1 MTTAVTYESRRLP
14 RADEPL
20 YASRRQ
26 NLLRREPYDAAIPA
40 PIAEAPFDLSPEVLA
55 EADDASAALV
65 RFDAEI
71 THFPAPFSAVLLRT
85 ESASSSQIEQ
95 LTSGTRAIAE
105 AVIGERTEGNAPLI
119 VSNVRAMEAAIALAD
134 EISDASIIAM
144 QEALL
149 RDTNPDAV
157 GRYRSEQVWV
167 GGALPQVAAFVPP
180 HHDRVAAA
188 MADLIAFTRRVDLPV
203 LAHAAIAHAQFETI
217 HPFPDG
223 NGRTGRALLHAMLRH
238 GGLLRHLAVPV
249 SAGLLTDV
257 DGYFDALTAY
267 RSGDPDAIVQV
278 FAAASLRALDNATRL
293 AEAIASLQAEWDEKL
308 SGIRADATARA
319 IATATLEYPVINLGT
334 AVRATGASKPAVT
347 NGLAQLV
354 ERDVLAPG
362 NSKRRRRVWVNQDVL
377 DALDAF
383 AVRAGRRVQAE

>member
-26 NLLRREPYDAAIPA
+26 NLRRREPYAAAIPA
-40 PIAEAPFDLSPEVLA
+40 PIADAAFDLSPETLA

-65 RFDAEI
+65 RFDSET

-95 LTSGTRAIAE
+95 LTSGTRALAE
-105 AVIGERTEGNAPLI
+105 AVIGERVDGNAPLI

-134 EISDASIIAM
+134 DISDASIIAM
-144 QEALL
+144 HKALL
-149 RDTNPDAV
+149 KDAAPVAV
-157 GRYRSEQVWV
+157 GRYRTEQVWI
-167 GGALPQVAAFVPP
+167 GGRLPQDASFVPP
-180 HHDRVAAA
+180 HHERVPAA
-188 MADLIAFTRRVDLPV
+188 MADLIAFTRRADLPV
-203 LAHAAIAHAQFETI
+203 LAQAAIAHAQFETI

-257 DGYFDALTAY
+257 EGYFDALTAY
-267 RSGDPDAIVQV
+267 RRGRPDVIVQV
-278 FAAASLRALDNATRL
+278 FASASLSALDNATRL
-293 AEAIASLQAEWDEKL
+293 ADDLAALQRSWDERL
-308 SGIRADATARA
+308 TGVRSDATARA
-319 IATATLEYPVINLGT
+319 IATATLEYPVINLATG
-334 AVRATGASKPAVT
+334 VRATGASKPAVT
-347 NGLAQLV
+347 NGLALLV
-354 ERDVLAPG
+354 ERGVLTPG
-362 NSKRRRRVWVNQDVL
+362 NSKRRKRVWVNQEVL

-383 AVRAGRRVQAE
+383 AERTGRRPSAG

>member
-1 MTTAVTYESRRLP
+1 MGTALTYESRRLP

-26 NLLRREPYDAAIPA
+26 NLLRREPYTAAIPA
-40 PIAEAPFDLSPEVLA
+40 RIADIALDLSPDTLA

-65 RFDAEI
+65 RFDSET
-71 THFPAPFSAVLLRT
+71 THFPAPFSAVLLRS

-105 AVIGERTEGNAPLI
+105 AVIGERADGNAPLI

-134 EISDASIIAM
+134 DISDASIIAM
-144 QEALL
+144 QKALL
-149 RDTNPDAV
+149 GDSAPDAV
-157 GRYRSEQVWV
+157 GRYRAEQVWV
-167 GGALPQVAAFVPP
+167 GGRLPHDASFVPP
-180 HHDRVAAA
+180 HHDRVPEA
-188 MADLIAFTRRVDLPV
+188 MADLVAFARRTDLPV
-203 LAHAAIAHAQFETI
+203 LVQAAVAHAQFETI

-238 GGLLRHLAVPV
+238 GGILRHLAVPV
-249 SAGLLTDV
+249 SAGLLSDI

-267 RSGDPDAIVQV
+267 RRGEADAIVQV
-278 FAAASLRALDNATRL
+278 FSS
-293 AEAIASLQAEWDEKL
+293 ASLQAVDNARRLAAAMAALQAGWDSRL
-308 SGIRADATARA
+308 TGIRADAAARS
-319 IATATLEYPVINLGT
+319 IATATLEYPVINLAT
-334 AVRATGASKPAVT
+334 AMRATGASKPAVT

-354 ERDVLAPG
+354 ERGVLAPG
-362 NSKRRRRVWVNQDVL
+362 NSKRRKRVWVNQEVL

-383 AVRAGRRVQAE
+383 VARAGRRNYAD

>member
-1 MTTAVTYESRRLP
+1 
-14 RADEPL
+14 
-20 YASRRQ
+20 
-26 NLLRREPYDAAIPA
+26 
-40 PIAEAPFDLSPEVLA
+40 
-55 EADDASAALV
+55 
-65 RFDAEI
+65 
-71 THFPAPFSAVLLRT
+71 
-85 ESASSSQIEQ
+85 
-95 LTSGTRAIAE
+95 
-105 AVIGERTEGNAPLI
+105 
-119 VSNVRAMEAAIALAD
+119 
-134 EISDASIIAM
+134 
-144 QEALL
+144 
-149 RDTNPDAV
+149 
-157 GRYRSEQVWV
+157 
-167 GGALPQVAAFVPP
+167 
-180 HHDRVAAA
+180 

-354 ERDVLAPG
+354 DRGVLAPG